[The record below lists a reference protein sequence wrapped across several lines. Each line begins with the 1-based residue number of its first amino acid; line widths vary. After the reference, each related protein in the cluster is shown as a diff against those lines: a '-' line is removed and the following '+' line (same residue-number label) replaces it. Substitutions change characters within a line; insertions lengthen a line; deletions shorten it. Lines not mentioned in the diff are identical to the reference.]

1 MVDIIGSNGT
11 NEIEAVIQ
19 KTQFE
24 NLDIIT
30 SNVDLS
36 GLEVETADDS
46 NRAFILKAKLTAYS
60 NDSRGSYDYVLIT
73 GGRSFRTPSTKPSQP
88 SSGSFLRNV
97 SNRLRNRL
105 FWNWIMRNVLKTSA
119 SCLSLIHI

>member
-1 MVDIIGSNGT
+1 MELERLIEIIK
-11 NEIEAVIQ
+11 

-46 NRAFILKAKLTAYS
+46 NRAFILKAKLSAYL
-60 NDSRGSYDYVLIT
+60 NNSRGSI
-73 GGRSFRTPSTKPSQP
+73 
-88 SSGSFLRNV
+88 
-97 SNRLRNRL
+97 
-105 FWNWIMRNVLKTSA
+105 
-119 SCLSLIHI
+119 